1 MNNPIKYLY
10 LIPAGIV
17 ICTILSVISSCSAD
31 DNPPGGT
38 LPAGK
43 YPMTFTT
50 SVGELVVTRGTA
62 DNSQW
67 AGTEKVAI
75 QLGNNAA
82 SYGEI
87 KEYKAATGG
96 ALTPANDAALL
107 YWRNTTET
115 VTAWYPY
122 STQRPAS
129 FTVQADQNTEP
140 NYQTSD
146 FLYTTGT
153 YTYKSSD
160 ACALVFNHL
169 SAKVVINLK
178 GDGNGITD
186 SEIANAKVSIMNQSL
201 TSGQI
206 GDNGK
211 VTAAA
216 AGTAAVTPKKL
227 NSATTGYLQTVQALL
242 VPQVVRNKKFIEVT
256 IGENDDARHYYY
268 TPTEVAFDSGTQY
281 TYNITVKREEL
292 EVTTEANGSWTNVA
306 DDTDAPEATFNI
318 YLAELQTGTGITTA
332 KVTDGNN
339 NVLTAANGVY
349 TTSSKTVKI
358 VYTVNNDYDLWD
370 FILEVKKGFCTPQEV
385 ARNGNDYIY
394 TLTDVCTDLWL
405 SDIKPTAKQ
414 KQVKV
419 GDYYYSDGTCSTTL
433 VSYKTCIGIVFKAGE
448 GTGDKASNYS
458 GMSQIRGYVVA
469 LQDAS
474 TAQGGWGIRL
484 TDVDGIN
491 NTHNEKNEEIS
502 ANKAV
507 NYDGYSNTAAVRKL
521 SEYGTTNI
529 NKPVENTQYW
539 AFKVASDYKPIA
551 NNTEFTAPTSSSGWY
566 LPSYQQ
572 LVDINTNISTL
583 KTKWNVSGV
592 AGVDFK
598 RSNTTDHYWSSNEKN
613 KYDAWYY
620 IFNNSTGG
628 TGAKSNNVADG
639 ESNSYWLTTGNNPS
653 KSYVRAVLT
662 F

>member
-17 ICTILSVISSCSAD
+17 ICTILSVISSCSED
-31 DNPPGGT
+31 DNPPGDT

-67 AGTEKVAI
+67 AGTEEVAI
-75 QLGNNAA
+75 QLGNDAA
-82 SYGEI
+82 NYGEI
-87 KEYKAATGG
+87 KEYKAAIGG
-96 ALTPANDAALL
+96 ELTPADNVPL

-122 STQRPAS
+122 SIERPTT

-153 YTYKSSD
+153 HTYKSSD

-186 SEIANAKVSIMNQSL
+186 SEIANAKVSIINQSL

-206 GDNGK
+206 GGNGK
-211 VTAAA
+211 VTAAD

-227 NSATTGYLQTVQALL
+227 ASATTGYQQTVQALL

-318 YLAELQTGTGITTA
+318 YLAELKTGTGITTA

-339 NVLTAANGVY
+339 NVLTATNGVY

-358 VYTVNNDYDLWD
+358 VYTVNNDYDLWN
-370 FILEVKKGFCTPQEV
+370 FTPEVKEGFCTPQGV
-385 ARNGNDYIY
+385 TANGNDYTY
-394 TLTDVCTDLWL
+394 TLTDICTDVWL
-405 SDIKPTAKQ
+405 SNIEPTTQPK
-414 KQVKV
+414 KVNV
-419 GDYYYSDGTCSTTL
+419 GDYYYSDGTWSTDYKTD
-433 VSYKTCIGIVFKAGE
+433 KTCIGIVFYAGV
-448 GTGDKASNYS
+448 GTGDQASNYGGTIAS
-458 GMSQIRGYVVA
+458 TKIHGYVVA
-469 LQDAS
+469 LKDAHAS
-474 TAQGGWGIRL
+474 PGAWGTRL
-484 TDVDGIN
+484 VD
-491 NTHNEKNEEIS
+491 E
-502 ANKAV
+502 NKAGR
-507 NYDGYSNTAAVRKL
+507 NSRSTTDYDGYSNTTHIR
-521 SEYGTTNI
+521 NI
-529 NKPVENTQYW
+529 GDDYNNTDVSQPLKNSQYW
-539 AFKVASDYKPIA
+539 AFKVASVYQPVSSITPA
-551 NNTEFTAPTSSSGWY
+551 APTSSSGWY
-566 LPSYQQ
+566 LPSYAQINAVCRLNMDTQ
-572 LVDINTNISTL
+572 LTATGG
-583 KTKWNVSGV
+583 TKLSAHTGNY
-592 AGVDFK
+592 
-598 RSNTTDHYWSSNEKN
+598 RYWSSTEYSEFNAYYYSSYTDTDHKN
-613 KYDAWYY
+613 QY
-620 IFNNSTGG
+620 
-628 TGAKSNNVADG
+628 AKSNDLNEVEQKDP
-639 ESNSYWLTTGNNPS
+639 SRYNYLNDS
-653 KSYVRAVLT
+653 KSYVRAILT